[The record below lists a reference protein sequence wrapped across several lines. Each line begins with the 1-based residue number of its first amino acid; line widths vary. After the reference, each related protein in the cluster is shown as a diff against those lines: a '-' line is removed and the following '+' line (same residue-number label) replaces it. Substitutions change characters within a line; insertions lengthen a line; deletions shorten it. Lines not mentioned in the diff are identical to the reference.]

1 MLSNNS
7 PDLFLGRTKIL
18 ILNFVGKVMMMMS
31 TMLFPWLK
39 PSLLVGSPLSTSLG
53 SLQLR
58 KNGGKKY
65 FCTSIFFYQFW
76 NVLQIHQSWNEHHR
90 LTGRR
95 SLFLIPRAFS
105 CQRGQKVFPH
115 FSVYFSE
122 LLCEVCSFCTFL
134 HTEIKLHFQPGIL
147 FGWKFEGFF

>member
-18 ILNFVGKVMMMMS
+18 ILNFVGKAMMMMS

-58 KNGGKKY
+58 KNGGKEYY
-65 FCTSIFFYQFW
+65 FILIF
-76 NVLQIHQSWNEHHR
+76 
-90 LTGRR
+90 
-95 SLFLIPRAFS
+95 LFILKCVS
-105 CQRGQKVFPH
+105 D
-115 FSVYFSE
+115 SS
-122 LLCEVCSFCTFL
+122 
-134 HTEIKLHFQPGIL
+134 KL
-147 FGWKFEGFF
+147 E